1 MNGIS
6 RRIAAAWRQTTASG
20 ALPTAVFVLM
30 VLGAVFVAV
39 AAPRQDLHMQTRA
52 LQQVFRA
59 APAVED
65 SVVASADWHQ
75 LVGDQA
81 GQAATLRAADLDAQ
95 AGVLADGMSGV
106 SVPLAP
112 PSADWSGVTSE
123 FVPVTGGA
131 TAQFEFVYR
140 SALSR
145 HARLVS
151 GRLPDHSSMTL
162 NPGVPPG
169 TPGESAVR
177 GGTLEV
183 AVTSATAARFG
194 LSAGS
199 RLVAQ
204 NNVVLLVTAVISPVA
219 SASAF
224 WTLDPVV
231 ATPALGSAGSWM
243 GAVLVGPDEAS
254 DMQYAF
260 GSAGMK
266 VFWDFPLALAG
277 VSGTAAGQLAAH
289 LNAASNSDIAGGS
302 IVGSDTLEPGAIT
315 VSSGL
320 VTRLVAFGQAQAAV
334 NAVLSLLLV
343 GLAVIGA
350 VAVLL
355 GVHLLTQL
363 RTGEFAVLRARG
375 GAPWQLALL
384 TLRGSVTAVPAGA
397 AGAALAIA
405 VTPGQNA
412 PLAWW
417 LAGLI
422 VLVALSGPALLVMRR
437 HGAAVRPAGRA
448 AVRPADKA
456 ALRRVVTEVTL
467 VAAALGGLVILR
479 QQGLPPSG
487 GLDAY
492 TGAAPVLVAVP
503 AALLVLRLYP
513 LAPRAL
519 LRVSAAR
526 RGVAGFV
533 AMARAARASPS
544 AALPAFGLVLA
555 LGVAAFGGMARD
567 AVLRGQE
574 AASWQST
581 GADAVI
587 DDSASPAGV
596 GPAALQAIAAV
607 RGVRQVAAV
616 TVIAGTLPSGTAVE
630 VIAVNPVSY
639 AALVATTPWPRLP
652 AGALAPAA
660 GGPVTAVASP
670 AVAAS
675 FHSGPVKLATGA
687 VRTVSARV
695 AAATAGT
702 PALPGQDTFLILPSW
717 ALRASPSLVLLTGEG
732 LDQQALRAAVRQ
744 RMPHATV
751 SLRSAALAALTGS
764 PLQQGAV
771 SAFALGVA
779 AAAGFSA
786 VIVLLSLAVEAR
798 DRAAALARLA
808 AMGLAE
814 GQARRMVALEAL
826 PVLLAAVLAGA
837 ACGWVLAPLTGP
849 SLNLSVFTGGA
860 VAVPISADV
869 MSLAAPAAGLL
880 VLALAVL
887 FAQTLRIRRSR
898 ALWR

>member
-1 MNGIS
+1 MNPVS
-6 RRIAAAWRQTTASG
+6 RRISAAWRQTTASG
-20 ALPTAVFVLM
+20 VLPTAVFVLM

-52 LQQVFRA
+52 LQQVFSS
-59 APAVED
+59 APAIED
-65 SVVASADWHQ
+65 SVVASADWHG
-75 LVGDQA
+75 LVGNEP

-95 AGVLADGMSGV
+95 AGVLADGLSGV
-106 SVPLAP
+106 PVPLAP

-123 FVPVTGGA
+123 FIPVSGGSS
-131 TAQFEFVYR
+131 AQLEVVYR
-140 SALSR
+140 SALNR
-145 HARLVS
+145 HARLIA
-151 GRLPDHSSMTL
+151 GRLPDRSSVTV
-162 NPGVPPG
+162 NPDVPPG

-194 LSAGS
+194 LNTGS
-199 RLVAQ
+199 RLLAQ
-204 NNVVLLVTAVISPVA
+204 NNVVLLVTAIVAPVA
-219 SASAF
+219 ADSAF
-224 WTLDPVV
+224 WTLDPVA
-231 ATPALGSAGSWM
+231 ATPALGSAGAWM

-260 GSAGMK
+260 GSEGMK

-277 VSGTAAGQLAAH
+277 VSATAAGQLAAH
-289 LNAASNSDIAGGS
+289 LNAAANQDLAGGS

-320 VTRLVAFGQAQAAV
+320 TTRLAAFGQAQAAV

-350 VAVLL
+350 VIVLL

-363 RTGEFAVLRARG
+363 RVGEFAMLRARG

-384 TLRGSVTAVPAGA
+384 TLRGSATAVPAA
-397 AGAALAIA
+397 VAGAALAIA
-405 VTPGQNA
+405 VTPGQNTT
-412 PLAWW
+412 LAWW
-417 LAGLI
+417 LAGVI
-422 VLVALSGPALLVMRR
+422 VLVALSGPALIVLRR
-437 HGAAVRPAGRA
+437 HKAAVRP
-448 AVRPADKA
+448 PDKA

-467 VAAALGGLVILR
+467 VAVALGGLVILR

-487 GLDAY
+487 GLDVY
-492 TGAAPVLVAVP
+492 TGATPVLVAVP

-519 LRVSAAR
+519 LRLSASR

-555 LGVAAFGGMARD
+555 LGLAAFGGMVRD
-567 AVLRGQE
+567 AVLRGQD
-574 AASWQST
+574 AASWQTT

-587 DDSASPAGV
+587 DDSASQAGV
-596 GPAALQAIAAV
+596 SPAALQAVAAV

-616 TVIAGTLPSGTAVE
+616 TIIAGTLPSGTAVE

-639 AALVATTPWPRLP
+639 AALLAATPWPRLP
-652 AGALAPAA
+652 AGKLAPGA

-670 AVAAS
+670 SVAAS
-675 FHSGPVKLATGA
+675 FHAGTVKLATGA
-687 VRTVSARV
+687 VRTVSLRV
-695 AAATAGT
+695 AATTAGT
-702 PALPGQDTFLILPSW
+702 PALPGQDTFLIMPSW
-717 ALRASPSLVLLTGEG
+717 ALRGAPSMLLLTGNG
-732 LDQQALRAAVRQ
+732 LDQQGLRTVVRQ
-744 RMPHATV
+744 RLPHASV
-751 SLRSAALAALTGS
+751 SLRSAALAALAGS
-764 PLQQGAV
+764 PLQRGAV

-786 VIVLLSLAVEAR
+786 LIVLLSLAVEAR
-798 DRAAALARLA
+798 DRAVALARLA
-808 AMGLAE
+808 AMGLASA
-814 GQARRMVALEAL
+814 QARRMVAFEAL

-860 VAVPISADV
+860 VSVPVRADV
-869 MSLAAPAAGLL
+869 VSLLAPAAGLL

-887 FAQTLRIRRSR
+887 FAQTLRVRRSR
-898 ALWR
+898 ASWR